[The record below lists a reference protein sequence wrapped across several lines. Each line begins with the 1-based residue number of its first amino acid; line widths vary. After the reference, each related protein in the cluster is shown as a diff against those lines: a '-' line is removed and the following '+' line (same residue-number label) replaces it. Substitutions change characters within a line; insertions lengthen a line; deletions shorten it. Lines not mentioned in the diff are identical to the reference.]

1 MKSPALS
8 TGAVIVDLPGVHD
21 SNAARAAVAEN
32 YMKQCT
38 GLWIV
43 APINRAV
50 DDKAAKSLLGE
61 SFKRQLKMDGGFSTY
76 VSKKK
81 KTFCLYCTNWK
92 HRVTFIC
99 SKTDD
104 ISLMEAQDSLGLDDE
119 MSQSWQQIDELN
131 RKQKSLQTEIQ
142 HLRETS
148 EILSESFN
156 HADEQLEI
164 WEGLKDSL
172 EDGNTVFVPMESAS
186 KKRKK
191 NSSPRERKK
200 QRRDSQS
207 ENDFID
213 DDDEYSASESEIEQN
228 SASYETPLSEEN
240 ITTKIEELRS
250 MKKEARRQRAD
261 ITGKIKDLQQE
272 KAEAKT
278 IEENIEAEMSAL
290 CISGRNQYSKG
301 AIQQDFA
308 QGIRELDQE
317 LAAEEDEE
325 NFNPDADTRNYE
337 EVARSLPVFCVSSR
351 GYQKLQG
358 RLKKDPNIP
367 GFKALEETEIPQ
379 LQTHCKQLTVAG
391 RTSNCKRFI
400 NNLSQLLNSL
410 SIWASNDGSS
420 ANMTADQ
427 RRREEKYLQKGLKE
441 LETVSPGLL

>member
-1 MKSPALS
+1 
-8 TGAVIVDLPGVHD
+8 
-21 SNAARAAVAEN
+21 
-32 YMKQCT
+32 
-38 GLWIV
+38 
-43 APINRAV
+43 
-50 DDKAAKSLLGE
+50 
-61 SFKRQLKMDGGFSTY
+61 
-76 VSKKK
+76 
-81 KTFCLYCTNWK
+81 
-92 HRVTFIC
+92 
-99 SKTDD
+99 
-104 ISLMEAQDSLGLDDE
+104 MEAQDSLGLDDE

-131 RKQKSLQTEIQ
+131 KRRKSLETEIKN
-142 HLRETS
+142 LRETS

-164 WEGLKDSL
+164 WEELKDSL
-172 EDGNTVFVPMESAS
+172 EDGKTVFAPTESGS

-191 NSSPRERKK
+191 KSSPRERKK

-213 DDDEYSASESEIEQN
+213 DDDDHDGNSASESENEQD
-228 SASYETPLSEEN
+228 SASYEAPLSGEN
-240 ITTKIEELRS
+240 VTTKIEELRS
-250 MKKEARRQRAD
+250 MKKEARRRRVD
-261 ITGKIKDLQQE
+261 ISGKIKELQQE

-278 IEENIEAEMSAL
+278 LEENIEAEMSAL

-358 RLKKDPNIP
+358 RLKKDPDIP

-379 LQTHCKQLTVAG
+379 LQAHCKQLTVAG

>member
-1 MKSPALS
+1 
-8 TGAVIVDLPGVHD
+8 
-21 SNAARAAVAEN
+21 
-32 YMKQCT
+32 
-38 GLWIV
+38 
-43 APINRAV
+43 
-50 DDKAAKSLLGE
+50 
-61 SFKRQLKMDGGFSTY
+61 
-76 VSKKK
+76 
-81 KTFCLYCTNWK
+81 
-92 HRVTFIC
+92 
-99 SKTDD
+99 
-104 ISLMEAQDSLGLDDE
+104 MEAQDSLGLDDE

-131 RKQKSLQTEIQ
+131 RKRKSLETEIK

-172 EDGNTVFVPMESAS
+172 ENGNTVFAPMESAS

-213 DDDEYSASESEIEQN
+213 DDDENSASESEIEQD

-240 ITTKIEELRS
+240 VTIKMEELRS

-367 GFKALEETEIPQ
+367 GFKTLEETEIPQ
-379 LQTHCKQLTVAG
+379 LQTHCKRLTVAG

-420 ANMTADQ
+420 DNMTADQ

-441 LETVSPGLL
+441 LETVSLGLL

>member
-1 MKSPALS
+1 MFQNQS
-8 TGAVIVDLPGVHD
+8 
-21 SNAARAAVAEN
+21 
-32 YMKQCT
+32 Y
-38 GLWIV
+38 
-43 APINRAV
+43 
-50 DDKAAKSLLGE
+50 
-61 SFKRQLKMDGGFSTY
+61 
-76 VSKKK
+76 
-81 KTFCLYCTNWK
+81 LYCTNWQR
-92 HRVTFIC
+92 RVTFIC

-119 MSQSWQQIDELN
+119 MSQSWQHIDELN
-131 RKQKSLQTEIQ
+131 KKKKSLETEIK
-142 HLRETS
+142 HFRETS

-172 EDGNTVFVPMESAS
+172 EDGITVFAPKESAS

-191 NSSPRERKK
+191 NSSIRERKK

-207 ENDFID
+207 ENDFIYDDD
-213 DDDEYSASESEIEQN
+213 DDDEENSASESEIEQD
-228 SASYETPLSEEN
+228 SASYETPLSEED

-250 MKKEARRQRAD
+250 MKKEARRQRRD
-261 ITGKIKDLQQE
+261 ISGKIQDLQQE
-272 KAEAKT
+272 KAEAET
-278 IEENIEAEMSAL
+278 VMENIEAEMSAL

>member
-1 MKSPALS
+1 
-8 TGAVIVDLPGVHD
+8 
-21 SNAARAAVAEN
+21 
-32 YMKQCT
+32 
-38 GLWIV
+38 
-43 APINRAV
+43 
-50 DDKAAKSLLGE
+50 
-61 SFKRQLKMDGGFSTY
+61 
-76 VSKKK
+76 
-81 KTFCLYCTNWK
+81 
-92 HRVTFIC
+92 
-99 SKTDD
+99 
-104 ISLMEAQDSLGLDDE
+104 MEAQDSLGLDDE

-131 RKQKSLQTEIQ
+131 KKKKSLETEIK

-172 EDGNTVFVPMESAS
+172 EDGNTVFAPMESAS

-191 NSSPRERKK
+191 NSSIRERKK

-213 DDDEYSASESEIEQN
+213 DDDDDDDEENSASESEIEQD
-228 SASYETPLSEEN
+228 SASYETPLSEED
-240 ITTKIEELRS
+240 ITIKIEELRL
-250 MKKEARRQRAD
+250 MKKEARRQRRD
-261 ITGKIKDLQQE
+261 ISRKIQDLQQE
-272 KAEAKT
+272 KAEAET
-278 IEENIEAEMSAL
+278 VMENIEAEMSAL

-400 NNLSQLLNSL
+400 NNLNQLLNSL